1 MAGDPIY
8 RLAQE
13 QTIQASREIEV
24 QLIANNGTFPI
35 LVMLRKAKKEA
46 AAALLDL
53 AIAYAADIEEIR
65 RLQNKIRR
73 YDDLV
78 RWLSE
83 IVATGLEYEDDFR
96 QSERQEVAD
105 LLNPKTDEDREE
117 LAAAGVDHVHD

>member
-8 RLAQE
+8 RIAQE
-13 QTIQASREIEV
+13 QIIQASREIEV
-24 QLIANNGTFPI
+24 QLVANNGTFPI
-35 LVMLRKAKKEA
+35 LVMLRLAKQEA
-46 AAALLDL
+46 AAALSDL
-53 AIAYAADIEEIR
+53 AIAYTANIEDIR
-65 RLQNKIRR
+65 KLQNKIHR

-83 IVATGLEYEDDFR
+83 IVAAGLEYEDDFR
-96 QSERQEVAD
+96 QAERQEVAD